1 MEWSAPG
8 YTEIRQLATGGSGR
22 VVLALHEATGT
33 KVAVKYLSERLLR
46 DASAV
51 ARFQSEARLLTTLRD
66 QHIATMWEYVQE
78 PGGAAIV
85 MELVNGVSLRR
96 LLRENGTTGAE
107 AALALLKGSLLG
119 LARAHEIGLVHRDYK
134 PENVVVR
141 EDGVSKLID
150 FGIAVRQGTAARPE
164 GTPPYMA
171 PELWA
176 GGTASAAT
184 DVYAATAV
192 FFECLTGHRPYRS
205 TEPSVLGYQHLHAP
219 VPVADAPP
227 AVRGLVE
234 RGMAKHPSLRPPSA
248 AEFVRELE
256 RVAVA
261 GYGEDWE
268 ERGHR
273 RLVGLLSVLG
283 ALFPAPPPGAP
294 EVGTTFAESTFPTQP
309 DVGLHPSSATPDT
322 ARALPEPGAASAHS
336 DPAGADLG
344 APQAEAVPGATARLN
359 PDTAPP
365 GSDATAHPD
374 SEDTTRLSADATAR
388 PGAEAAARF
397 GSPAT
402 ARLGSHTTVKA
413 ARRAARKGFV
423 RRATRSNAA
432 RMAVGAGVAAMVSV
446 VVLLLAGRET
456 RPLPI
461 DVVAAQPSNGQPP
474 PGQLGTPPDPPSL
487 GTPPPG
493 SSRASGGPVPPEAS
507 AKARANPPARNSPSP
522 AVPLPT
528 PLNPT
533 TPPPTGAPPA
543 VVPSGVPTTAT
554 PAPPTEVAGLSLGKL
569 DVDGRDAAAA
579 ATVRTTGGGTVKV
592 TARFT
597 VAGAVVRTTTVRL
610 SGATSYERTLR
621 HTLAERPCGR
631 RVTLTVT
638 TSPPSPTGPL
648 SSSAVG
654 AACPT
659 EVTGLRVAVS
669 SARQPGTAVQARVR
683 MEATGTEAIPVRVQW
698 LVNGDVVAT
707 RESSL
712 SGRTVY
718 EGSYSYTFRARPCG
732 ATVTAVVAAGGR
744 EARAHTTMD
753 CPAGV
758 HQVDV
763 QRAYLTRGQGG
774 ATVAVST
781 VNDQPVQLT
790 VTLTVDGRPVG
801 AQTLDLSGAT
811 SYTRSVGFATGD
823 VPCGS
828 PWSVRA
834 EAGGRVATATGT
846 TPPCPVDTPSPSQR
860 TPSLELPSLDD
871 ALGTLEAITSRDG
884 PPPSSP

>member
-8 YTEIRQLATGGSGR
+8 YTGIRQLATGGSGR
-22 VVLALHEATGT
+22 VVLALHDATGT
-33 KVAVKYLSERLLR
+33 EVAIKYLSERLLR
-46 DASAV
+46 DTSAV

-66 QHIATMWEYVQE
+66 QHIASMWEYVQE
-78 PGGAAIV
+78 PRGAAIV
-85 MELVNGVSLRR
+85 MELVNGVSLRT

-141 EDGVSKLID
+141 DDGVSKLID

-219 VPVADAPP
+219 VPVSDAPP

-268 ERGHR
+268 ERGRR

-283 ALFPAPPPGAP
+283 ALFPAPPPGTP

-309 DVGLHPSSATPDT
+309 DVGLHTSSATPDT
-322 ARALPEPGAASAHS
+322 ARATSSDLNPADAGHGTAQADALPGAA
-336 DPAGADLG
+336 
-344 APQAEAVPGATARLN
+344 
-359 PDTAPP
+359 
-365 GSDATAHPD
+365 
-374 SEDTTRLSADATAR
+374 
-388 PGAEAAARF
+388 
-397 GSPAT
+397 

-423 RRATRSNAA
+423 RRAVRSNAA
-432 RMAVGAGVAAMVSV
+432 HMAVGAGIAAVVSV

-474 PGQLGTPPDPPSL
+474 PGQLGTPPSGSPPA
-487 GTPPPG
+487 PK
-493 SSRASGGPVPPEAS
+493 AST
-507 AKARANPPARNSPSP
+507 KARVNPPARNSPSP
-522 AVPLPT
+522 AVALPT

-533 TPPPTGAPPA
+533 TPPAPPPTA
-543 VVPSGVPTTAT
+543 VPPTTEPPTTEPATSGPPTAGPSGTPTTAT
-554 PAPPTEVAGLSLGKL
+554 PAPPTEVAGLSLGEL
-569 DVDGRDAAAA
+569 TVDGRDASAA
-579 ATVRTTGGGTVKV
+579 ATVRTTGREPVKV

-597 VAGAVVRTTTVRL
+597 VAGEVVKTTTVRL
-610 SGATSYERTLR
+610 SGATSYDRALR

-648 SSSAVG
+648 SSSAAV

-683 MEATGTEAIPVRVQW
+683 MEATGTAAIPVGVRW
-698 LVNGDVVAT
+698 LVNGDTLAT
-707 RESSL
+707 RESTL

-718 EGSYSYTFRARPCG
+718 EGSYSYTFRERPCG
-732 ATVTAVVAAGGR
+732 ATVTAVVVAGGR
-744 EARAHTTMD
+744 EARAHTTMA

-774 ATVAVST
+774 ATVAVSA

-790 VTLTVDGRPVG
+790 VTLTVDGRPLG

-811 SYTRSVGFATGD
+811 SYTRTVGFATGE

-828 PWSVRA
+828 RWSIRA
-834 EAGGRVATATGT
+834 EAGGRGATATGT

-860 TPSLELPSLDD
+860 TPPPELPSLDE
-871 ALGTLEAITSRDG
+871 ALSAFESLTS
-884 PPPSSP
+884 P